1 MLIILSVFLAA
12 PFVLLIISSFTEEST
27 AVKYGYTF
35 FPKMLSLDAYRY
47 IFSNIGM
54 FGKAFLI
61 TICVTVTGVI
71 VSLLISSMMAY
82 VLSRKGIPGGR
93 ILNFFVVFTMLFNG
107 GLVAT
112 YLNYVQVFHIKNTYL
127 ALLIPNLLCNAF
139 SIMMIKNYFQ
149 SSIPEELLEAARID
163 GASEMKI
170 FLKIVIPLS
179 KPILATVALIVGLA
193 YWNDWQNGLYY
204 LDNTAMHGIQNVL
217 NDMNSNAKYL
227 MQFGTGGATV
237 PTTTVRMAIA
247 VVGILPVLCVYP
259 FFQDYF
265 VKGITMGAVK
275 G

>member
-1 MLIILSVFLAA
+1 
-12 PFVLLIISSFTEEST
+12 
-27 AVKYGYTF
+27 
-35 FPKMLSLDAYRY
+35 
-47 IFSNIGM
+47 
-54 FGKAFLI
+54 
-61 TICVTVTGVI
+61 
-71 VSLLISSMMAY
+71 
-82 VLSRKGIPGGR
+82 
-93 ILNFFVVFTMLFNG
+93 MLFNG

-170 FLKIVIPLS
+170 FLKILIPLS

-265 VKGITMGAVK
+265 AKGITAGAVK